1 MSTTLQGIYGNQA
14 TAQTQRYLKAKQAF
28 VAAYGPGEVY
38 AFRAP
43 GRVNLIG
50 EHTDY
55 NHGFVLPVALDKD
68 ILLLARPRS
77 DSKVHLRN
85 LEAEYPPVSFI
96 ISPDIPTRPPGDWS
110 NYARGAAQQLA
121 RHLGRSLLGLDGLV
135 YGQPP
140 YGVPRKVGLSSSSS
154 LTVVVALAL
163 AHLNGWQ
170 PEGMALARLSSEA
183 EWYVGTRG
191 GIMDQFIAL
200 LGQRDHALFLDCR
213 PDAEGHYTTAHIPL
227 PRDYRLLIA
236 DSGVHHQKARQGA
249 YNQRVAS
256 CRAGVETLRPDYPG
270 ITHLRDVQGVAWD
283 ELAEKLP
290 EKTTLKELHEQG
302 MDLGDLPGLD
312 PNQPFKVRAR
322 CRHVWTE
329 NQRVEAARAALSA
342 GDVTT
347 LGHLLDAAHASA
359 RDDYEI
365 SCPELEVLV
374 QAARQVDGVLGARL
388 TGAGL
393 GGCIVA
399 VVHQDAVSDFEAY
412 VSQQYQAKAGRP
424 THIFACQA
432 GPGAGECSLP

>member
-1 MSTTLQGIYGNQA
+1 LNPSLQTIYGDQ
-14 TAQTQRYLKAKQAF
+14 TDVQTQRYLKAKEAF
-28 VAAYGPGEVY
+28 TATYGPGEIH

-68 ILLLARPRS
+68 TLLLARPRV
-77 DSKVHLRN
+77 DSAVCLSN
-85 LEAEYPPVSFI
+85 LEGEFPPLSFA
-96 ISPDIPTRPPGDWS
+96 ISSDIPCAPPGDWG
-110 NYARGAAQQLA
+110 NYARGAAQELT
-121 RHLGRSLLGLDGLV
+121 RRLGRDLKGIDGLV
-135 YGQPP
+135 VGQPP

-163 AHLNGWQ
+163 AHINGWQ
-170 PEGMALARLSSEA
+170 PGRTELAQLCSEA

-213 PDAEGHYTTAHIPL
+213 PVADGQYKMDQIPL
-227 PRDYRLLIA
+227 PKDFNLLIA
-236 DSGVHHQKARQGA
+236 DSGVRHQKVVKGA
-249 YNQRVAS
+249 YNQRVAA
-256 CRAGVETLRPDYPG
+256 CRAGVGLLRSYYAG
-270 ITHLRDVQGVAWD
+270 ITHLRDVQNVPWA
-283 ELAEKLP
+283 ELAEWLP
-290 EKTTLKELHEQG
+290 EETTVCEISEQG
-302 MDLGDLPGLD
+302 IDLSNVPGLTSD
-312 PNQPFKVRAR
+312 MPLEVRAR

-329 NQRVEAARAALSA
+329 NQRVEAAVTALAA
-342 GDVTT
+342 GDVAT
-347 LGHLLDAAHASA
+347 LGRLLNEAHASA

-374 QAARQVDGVLGARL
+374 DAACEVDGVVGARL

-399 VVHQDAVSDFEAY
+399 VVHRDAVSDFEAY
-412 VSQQYQAKAGRP
+412 VSRQFQAQMGRE
-424 THIFACQA
+424 TTIFACQS
-432 GPGAGECSLP
+432 GPGAGEFCFD